1 MERGRPRGGD
11 PRTTDRAPLGPDQAG
26 AAETPRWRFWPVL
39 FSAVAAFLV
48 ANIAV
53 LAAGRVFA
61 IPIGH
66 LDQLTPEQIGILTAA
81 QDITLGLGL
90 VFLLRAWPKLR
101 LADLGFTAPV
111 RVRLGVATG
120 VALWLASIVVAN
132 AQAAVVGAHPQALI
146 LAAAAH
152 RSLPG
157 LVIDLV
163 FGAGVVAVVEE
174 LFFRV
179 VLFTLLRQRMRF
191 TYAAIVSSALFALA
205 HEISAWLP
213 VFVLGLLLA
222 YLYEKRHSLW
232 TNALAH
238 GTLNAISFVLLFLL
252 PDLGT

>member
-1 MERGRPRGGD
+1 
-11 PRTTDRAPLGPDQAG
+11 
-26 AAETPRWRFWPVL
+26 VL
-39 FSAVAAFLV
+39 VSAVAAFLL
-48 ANIAV
+48 ANVAV
-53 LAAGRVFA
+53 LAVGRAFA

-90 VFLLRAWPKLR
+90 VILLLAWPKLR
-101 LADLGFTAPV
+101 PVDLGLTAPV
-111 RVRLGVATG
+111 RAPLGVAIG
-120 VALWLASIVVAN
+120 VGLWLLSIAIAN
-132 AQAAVVGAHPQALI
+132 AQAAVVGAHPQSLI
-146 LAAAAH
+146 VAAATH

-157 LVIDLV
+157 LLIDLV
-163 FGAGVVAVVEE
+163 FGAGIVAVVEE

-179 VLFTLLRQRMRF
+179 VLFSLLRQRMRF
-191 TYAAIVSSALFALA
+191 IYAAILSSALFAIA

-213 VFVLGLLLA
+213 VFALGFGLA

-252 PDLGT
+252 PDLGS